1 MVRPTLIYFDIR
13 ARAEPIRL
21 ILEEKEID
29 YEDQQITETEWSEL
43 RPTTPF
49 GWLPAYR
56 EGNIEIWQSHAI
68 YRHLAR
74 IHDLYGTT
82 EEERTRC
89 DVVEEAFADLNAL
102 IGKAPWR
109 PDFQRTRQA
118 FIESELSP
126 VLDRLERFLRTN
138 PAGES
143 FWVGSSLTFVDLIA
157 LAHLDC
163 TGSMFPEAMLGH
175 PALRQFCDGIA
186 QLPRIDAY
194 LRSNRRPQGI
204 QYGPEGRIDARS
216 VKGWVAA

>member
-1 MVRPTLIYFDIR
+1 MARPTVIYFDIR

-21 ILEEKEID
+21 ILEEKAIA
-29 YEDQQITETEWSEL
+29 YEDRQITEHEWYEL
-43 RPTTPF
+43 RPRTPF

-56 EGNIEIWQSHAI
+56 EGDLEIWQSHAI

-74 IHDLYGTT
+74 KHDLYGTS
-82 EEERTRC
+82 EAERIRC
-89 DVVEEAFADLNAL
+89 DVVEEAFADLNTL

-109 PDFQRTRQA
+109 LDFKRTRRD

-138 PAGES
+138 PAGDS

-163 TGSMFPEAMLGH
+163 TGSMYPEAMSRRSTL
-175 PALRQFCDGIA
+175 QEFCDGIA
-186 QLPRIDAY
+186 QLPRIAAY

-216 VKGWVAA
+216 LRGWVAS